1 MIPTSNIRPT
11 VVRDLDVARERWNN
25 LNAVNIASSPFTE
38 FTFAERLA
46 EIFGWTLVP
55 VFWGDVLGVCFV
67 VRSRAWTKDAVV
79 PPFAPFSC
87 IALSESVPI
96 LDRVPLLH
104 RLFEDIPSIPFSRV
118 YSFDPRLCITGI
130 SPTGYQLAEKQT
142 YVVQTAPLN
151 QAMTSFSEGTKRHFN
166 RSKDDYS
173 FQIDRLPLSTLCE
186 LVSDGYRHHNQ
197 SAPLQT
203 TQLENLATEM
213 GELPFARKM
222 GLFSAETVELH
233 AGMVLLCSQEKA
245 WYWLVGSKRG
255 PAMTVLLANAIHYLH
270 EQNIPSFD
278 LMGANTDGITEFK
291 RRFGGDLVSY
301 SHWIRTDGSNRL
313 LSKMGLLIRSLRR
326 F

>member
-1 MIPTSNIRPT
+1 MIPISNIPPT
-11 VVRDLDVARERWNN
+11 VVWDLDVARERWND

-46 EIFGWTLVP
+46 DIFGWTLVP
-55 VFWGDVLGVCFV
+55 VFWGEVLGVCFV
-67 VRSRAWTKDAVV
+67 VRSRAWTKDVVV

-87 IALSESVPI
+87 IALSESVPV

-118 YSFDPRLCITGI
+118 YSFDPRLCLSGI
-130 SPTGYQLAEKQT
+130 SPTGYRLAEKQT

-151 QAMTSFSEGTKRHFN
+151 EAITSFSEGTKRHFN

-173 FQIDRLPLSTLCE
+173 FQIDHLSLSNLCE
-186 LVSDGYRHHNQ
+186 LVSDGYQHHGQ
-197 SAPLQT
+197 SAPLQHM
-203 TQLENLATEM
+203 QLEKLATEM
-213 GELPFARKM
+213 AELPFARKM
-222 GLFSAETVELH
+222 GLFSVETGELH
-233 AGMVLLCSQEKA
+233 AGMVLLCSREKA

-255 PAMTVLLANAIHYLH
+255 PAMTVLLANTIQYLH
-270 EQNIPSFD
+270 EQSISSFD
-278 LMGANTDGITEFK
+278 LMGANTGGITEFK
-291 RRFGGDLVSY
+291 RRFGGELVPY

-313 LSKMGLLIRSLRR
+313 LSKMGLLLRSLRR